1 VKRVLLVGGSGQLG
15 TAIARRWRDCA
26 IVAPSHDELAIERT
40 EQLAREMDRIAP
52 DVLVNA
58 AAFHDVDRCERE
70 PNDAFEIN
78 AHAVGRAA
86 CLAAQRDALFVTIS
100 TDYVFDGAKDEPYTE
115 TDRPNPLSV
124 YGASKLEGENLAQS
138 SGARIFV
145 VRTCGVYGPS
155 RSVARRRP
163 FIDRILAQH
172 GTAELVP
179 VVADVIASPTFAGA
193 LADALR
199 ALIESEAYGL
209 YHAAGS
215 GAVSWYDFACEAK
228 RQARVDLR
236 IEPIAAEQW
245 KTIAIRPRFSALE
258 NAKLGELG
266 IALPPWR
273 DGIAA
278 YLGLDGIAA
287 YLGLQV
293 R

>member
-1 VKRVLLVGGSGQLG
+1 VKRILLVGGSGQLG
-15 TAIARRWRDCA
+15 TAIAQRWRGCA
-26 IVAPSHDELAIERT
+26 IVAPSHDELAIERS
-40 EQLAREMDRIAP
+40 EQLAREMDRVAP

-58 AAFHDVDRCERE
+58 AAFHDVDRCERQ

-86 CLAAQRDALFVTIS
+86 RLAAQRDALFVTLS
-100 TDYVFDGAKDEPYTE
+100 TDYVFDGEKDEPYTE

-124 YGASKLEGENLAQS
+124 YGASKLEGENLTQS
-138 SGARIFV
+138 SGVRAFV

-155 RSVARRRP
+155 RSVAQRRP
-163 FIDRILAQH
+163 FIDRVLAQQ
-172 GTAELVP
+172 GTAEPVP
-179 VVADVIASPTFAGA
+179 VVADVIASPTFAGD

-199 ALIESEAYGL
+199 ALIESEVYGL
-209 YHAAGS
+209 YHAAGA

-228 RQARVDLR
+228 RQAYADLR

-245 KTIAIRPRFSALE
+245 KAIAIRPRFSALE
-258 NAKLGELG
+258 NAKLGKLG

-278 YLGLDGIAA
+278 YLGNL
-287 YLGLQV
+287 
-293 R
+293 